1 MISTINKIG
10 IKGKMANMCEFIIA
24 IIFDD
29 DFIITIKYQIIKR
42 NNNRFPIILIDGR

>member
-1 MISTINKIG
+1 MNEFIRIKIINKEFKLMISTINKIG

-29 DFIITIKYQIIKR
+29 DFIITIKY
-42 NNNRFPIILIDGR
+42 